1 PLWPLNFPPVGRQ
14 SDPIFGQRRHEHA
27 RAGNVEVWMFVCTAK
42 GIDNGFGR
50 RWSSRRG
57 SRFQGL
63 SSSSRRRT
71 TRRSTRA
78 IANAAAGFRR
88 GLWESSSMQKP
99 KGILTVSGTIDFGQF
114 WPDGMS
120 DADTTK
126 ILARVSGAS
135 FSFQKA
141 PGAPTKTTNVF
152 AGAFMKGPDSVDPKT
167 GKKRKPKFAI
177 N

>member
-1 PLWPLNFPPVGRQ
+1 
-14 SDPIFGQRRHEHA
+14 
-27 RAGNVEVWMFVCTAK
+27 AGC
-42 GIDNGFGR
+42 G
-50 RWSSRRG
+50 
-57 SRFQGL
+57 
-63 SSSSRRRT
+63 
-71 TRRSTRA
+71 
-78 IANAAAGFRR
+78 R

-126 ILARVSGAS
+126 ILVRVSGAS

-152 AGAFMKGPDSVDPKT
+152 AGAFMKGSDSVDPKT
-167 GKKRKPKFAI
+167 GKKRKPKFVI
-177 N
+177 NSKSQITVRLQGIDAPELHFKPPHGRTNLRQHFGETATIALAAFLKTFGPGPLACRVFTRVNNPNDVFDKYGRFI